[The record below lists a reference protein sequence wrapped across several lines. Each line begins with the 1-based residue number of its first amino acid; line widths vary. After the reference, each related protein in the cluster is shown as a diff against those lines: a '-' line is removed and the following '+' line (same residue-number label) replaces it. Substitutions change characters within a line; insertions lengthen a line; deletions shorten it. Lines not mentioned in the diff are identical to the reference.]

1 MRPILSLM
9 VVLMVFAFAC
19 TAFAQD
25 EIDNPMYQKWATFKV
40 GTAAKYKQVTEAAG
54 NKTESEIVYTL
65 VELTPEKAVVE
76 MSGSMVIM
84 GNKTEMP
91 KTKMEHMAKVKKIE
105 MPAQVAT
112 ETVEAAKP
120 KVSEEE
126 VEVPAGKIKCSLT
139 ETEAK
144 VGEGAVY
151 SKIWSSDEVPGTMV
165 KMTSTMEKPI
175 KSDTSITLIEVIKP

>member
-1 MRPILSLM
+1 
-9 VVLMVFAFAC
+9 MVFTFAC

-65 VELTPEKAVVE
+65 IELTPEKAVVE
-76 MSGSMVIM
+76 MTGSMLIM

-105 MPAQVAT
+105 PLAT
-112 ETVEAAKP
+112 GTVDAAKP
-120 KVSEEE
+120 KESDEEI
-126 VEVPAGKIKCSLT
+126 EVPAGKIKCHLT

-165 KMTSTMEKPI
+165 KMVSTMEKPI
-175 KSDTSITLIEVIKP
+175 KSDTSITLIEVVKP